1 MKSWLIN
8 LLLPALI
15 RHTAQW
21 LGGVLLATGFFVG
34 QENQVR
40 SVVLQLVGIVLSAF
54 AASWA
59 GRESTPSAVLRTAT
73 QLPEVVRDKTRIVVN
88 DRNLA
93 MRTPSEVVYGQD
105 MSIQ

>member
-1 MKSWLIN
+1 MKSLLIN
-8 LLLPALI
+8 LLLTALI
-15 RHTAQW
+15 RYTAQW

-73 QLPEVVRDKTRIVVN
+73 QLPEVVRDNTRIVVT
-88 DRNLA
+88 DRKVA
-93 MRTPSEVVYGQD
+93 MRRPCDVLYGHD